1 MQFSECSAS
10 VSIALEKVVRT
21 SKEQLTKQ
29 EKQKERVKTWREICL
44 TCLAKNGLL
53 IIIVKN
59 LFVSLSDII
68 VRSLPDINPLT
79 LMLLRS
85 LLSLSL
91 LLPVRW
97 KISSHH
103 LMMAQPNL
111 ILSSYSYQPADSH
124 ISPWYPSL
132 LLHVKWII
140 ISAYQ
145 HTSIS
150 DYQHISISEYQH
162 IRISSFHLPS

>member
-21 SKEQLTKQ
+21 SKEELTKQ
-29 EKQKERVKTWREICL
+29 EKQKERLKTWREICL

-68 VRSLPDINPLT
+68 VRSLPDVNPLS

-103 LMMAQPNL
+103 IMMAQPNL
-111 ILSSYSYQPADSH
+111 IISSSSYQPADSH
-124 ISPWYPSL
+124 FSPWYPSL

-140 ISAYQ
+140 ILSSY
-145 HTSIS
+145 HTIIILLILLASMSI
-150 DYQHISISEYQH
+150 
-162 IRISSFHLPS
+162 